1 MGFVIQQPGV
11 LLQKNFFLFQRLVF
25 CPCNLKGIVENWRN
39 SFPSFSSAEAAR
51 SIFITWIYPL
61 ETKAGAIDSS
71 YKTVC
76 LPLCIQVGLGWV
88 GLASQSSESFVLH
101 WKLLLVSHL
110 TSLELYFCQ
119 DAFSLKEWRDI
130 YIYLCVCVCFLY
142 IHPHTTC
149 VYLHEHVHKHIYID
163 TYTRY
168 KHPLY
173 GAAYILESFH
183 SK

>member
-1 MGFVIQQPGV
+1 M

-51 SIFITWIYPL
+51 NIFITWIYPL

-76 LPLCIQVGLGWV
+76 LPLCIQVGLGWL
-88 GLASQSSESFVLH
+88 GFPELRELCAPLETLACQPPDKFRTLFLLGCFFFKRVAGHIHLFV
-101 WKLLLVSHL
+101 
-110 TSLELYFCQ
+110 
-119 DAFSLKEWRDI
+119 
-130 YIYLCVCVCFLY
+130 CVCVFVFLY

-149 VYLHEHVHKHIYID
+149 VYLHEHVRKHIYID

-173 GAAYILESFH
+173 GAAYILEGFH